1 MGDKESSG
9 LLRSIVVISL
19 ISMLSIFGI
28 FVVITMAASFKGIE
42 ATTTAKSVPS
52 SDWSGSKAS
61 SNDSVT
67 AKSDSNPDYDL
78 TINADTNTQWWF
90 VYDGN
95 TVTATLGG
103 YWGGETNLVLPS
115 KVEHNGKLYTL
126 TSVKGDNSMSSKGLV
141 SLKMPNTITSIGK
154 GAFADNNLKSVS
166 LSNNL
171 KEIGDFAF
179 TQNKISG
186 LVSIPDG
193 VTNVGYDA
201 FSHNQISDVY
211 FGSSVATISD
221 FAFYDNK
228 LTNVYIPDQV
238 SSIGLQSFADNPL
251 TKISV
256 PHDSHVA
263 DAVAIG
269 NIQLINR

>member
-9 LLRSIVVISL
+9 VLRSIVVISL

-42 ATTTAKSVPS
+42 ATATSKSVSS
-52 SDWSGSKAS
+52 SDMADPKAS
-61 SNDSVT
+61 NNDSVNT
-67 AKSDSNPDYDL
+67 KGANNPDYDL

-90 VYDGN
+90 VYDGD

-171 KEIGDFAF
+171 REIGDFAF
-179 TQNKISG
+179 TQNKITG

-228 LTNVYIPDQV
+228 LATVYIPDQV

-256 PHDSHVA
+256 QHSSHVA

-269 NIQLINR
+269 NVQLINR

>member
-9 LLRSIVVISL
+9 VLRSIVVISL

-28 FVVITMAASFKGIE
+28 LVIITMAASFKGIE
-42 ATTTAKSVPS
+42 ATATSKLAT
-52 SDWSGSKAS
+52 SDDEADSKAS
-61 SNDSVT
+61 NNDSVDT
-67 AKSDSNPDYDL
+67 KGASNQDYDL

-126 TSVKGDNSMSSKGLV
+126 TGVKGDNSMSSKGLV

-154 GAFADNNLKSVS
+154 GAFADNNLKTVS

-171 KEIGDFAF
+171 REIGDFAF
-179 TQNKISG
+179 TQNKITG

-211 FGSSVATISD
+211 FGSSVTTISD

-228 LTNVYIPDQV
+228 LTTVYIPDQV

-251 TKISV
+251 TKVSV
-256 PHDSHVA
+256 PHGSHVA
-263 DAVAIG
+263 DVVAVG